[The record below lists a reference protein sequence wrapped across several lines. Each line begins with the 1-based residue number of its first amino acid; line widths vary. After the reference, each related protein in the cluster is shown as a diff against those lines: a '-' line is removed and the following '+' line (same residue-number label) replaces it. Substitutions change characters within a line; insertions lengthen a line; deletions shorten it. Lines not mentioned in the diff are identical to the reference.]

1 MDTLPD
7 VTVVNTDISNGIRI
21 ENGTFNFK
29 NNRPASTLKDF
40 PCQKTD
46 STGQLLLTDCLVE
59 NSALEITIILVAI
72 LLILITAVVLIYF
85 NGNKQNRNEN
95 GKEGTNYYEY
105 DDTKKSFVET
115 EPPKP
120 KSEPTGYNI

>member
-1 MDTLPD
+1 MSDAQPW
-7 VTVVNTDISNGIRI
+7 
-21 ENGTFNFK
+21 
-29 NNRPASTLKDF
+29 RPASPLKDF
-40 PCQKTD
+40 PCEKTD

-105 DDTKKSFVET
+105 DDTKKSFVEK

>member
-1 MDTLPD
+1 MDTL
-7 VTVVNTDISNGIRI
+7 VNGTVVNTDIRI
-21 ENGTFNFK
+21 ENGTSNL
-29 NNRPASTLKDF
+29 NRPTPSLKDF

-59 NSALEITIILVAI
+59 NSALEITIILVVI
-72 LLILITAVVLIYF
+72 LLVLMLAVVLIYL
-85 NGNKQNRNEN
+85 NANKQSRNEN
-95 GKEGTNYYEY
+95 GGQGTNYYEY

-115 EPPKP
+115 EPPKQ